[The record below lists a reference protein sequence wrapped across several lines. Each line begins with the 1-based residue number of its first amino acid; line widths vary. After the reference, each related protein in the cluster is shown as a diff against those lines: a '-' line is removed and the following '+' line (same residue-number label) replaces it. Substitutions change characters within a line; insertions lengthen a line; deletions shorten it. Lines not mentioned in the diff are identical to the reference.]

1 MENFVYAEGLSSLVQ
16 IVVLGF
22 ILSLPVCY
30 TVEKL
35 KETGIKQSWFYVI
48 SSMLVSI
55 AYAWG
60 FGSFATLSIGE
71 IGWLSV
77 FLWLGSQGFY
87 EVLSKSD
94 GWIGK
99 AFVSLSEK
107 YDVKLPEIV
116 EIAKPK
122 EEVKEEIAVTPIPE
136 ELPKLEAALPVPEL
150 KEEEAV
156 KMPTIEEEDTG
167 EEFHPDLPKGEK
179 RKTDTDQ
186 VKILV
191 SDLRVR
197 TKPSLKGEII
207 GYAEKNDYHTF
218 TEVVEADGIKWY
230 NIGGVYVGDS
240 GAKDLVV
247 CPADDYMIY
256 PLEKFVAITTKYSKS
271 HPAHDYGWNRNYG
284 GSTQTIVAPYDMT
297 VVKAGYDS
305 TIGNY
310 IYAQSTYEGQKLT
323 FRFIHL
329 SKILVEKGQK
339 VTRGTKIAK
348 MGNTGTSSNGA
359 HLHFDILEGHRT
371 SLPSKRYE
379 NSKDP
384 IKMCYV
390 PEGVT
395 IAEDTKKV
403 YTLLKA

>member
-1 MENFVYAEGLSSLVQ
+1 MENFIYAEGLGSLVQ
-16 IVVLGF
+16 IAVLGF

-35 KETGIKQSWFYVI
+35 KETGIRHSLFYVI

-60 FGSFATLSIGE
+60 FGSFAALSIGE

-94 GWIGK
+94 SWLGK

-107 YDVKLPEIV
+107 YDVKIPEIIENV
-116 EIAKPK
+116 KPK
-122 EEVKEEIAVTPIPE
+122 EEVKEENAVAPIPE

-150 KEEEAV
+150 KEEEPV

-179 RKTDTDQ
+179 RKIDTDQ

-197 TKPSLKGEII
+197 TKPSLKGTII

-247 CPADDYMIY
+247 CPADDYMIF
-256 PLEKFVAITTKYSKS
+256 PMEKFVAITTKFSKS
-271 HPAHDYGWNRNYG
+271 HPANDYGWNSKYG
-284 GSTQTIVAPYDMT
+284 GATQGIVAPYDMT
-297 VVKAGYDS
+297 IIRTGNDK

-310 IYAQSTYEGQKLT
+310 IYAQTTYEGQKLT

-371 SLPSKRYE
+371 TLPSKRYE
-379 NSKDP
+379 NSVDP
-384 IKMCYV
+384 VKLCYI

-395 IAEDTKKV
+395 IAESTKSK
-403 YTLLKA
+403 YTLMKA